1 MPKPQT
7 IALLAII
14 FTSIVGAGTGVLTKI
29 AVKEIP
35 PFSFTFFRFL
45 LAAICILPLYLNNRP
60 THHKDFYKVV
70 LFSLFLSTNVVLFP
84 IGVSLTTATIA
95 ATLYVF
101 APVIV
106 AMISYFLLHERFARQ
121 KVAGIILGFI
131 GTLIIILLPVLTKGS
146 PFSGSITGNLIILVA
161 VAGTAI
167 YTVLSK
173 PFQKQYTPQQLTSI
187 FILTTLFLLI
197 FLALLDLSSH
207 PAWWQKISSF
217 SIWSTVYTGILGTV
231 GWYLIYQYAIK
242 HGSPLIASLTLYL
255 QPVFVFLL
263 ANPLLGEKLNTGFII
278 GAVLAFIGV
287 YLVIQSKQH
296 VVK

>member
-1 MPKPQT
+1 MKVRPQT

-35 PFSFTFFRFL
+35 PFSFTFLRFL
-45 LAAICILPLYLNNRP
+45 FASLCMLPLFINNKP
-60 THHKDFYKVV
+60 SYHKNLYKVI
-70 LFSLFLSTNVVLFP
+70 LFSLFLSTNVILFP

-106 AMISYFLLHERFARQ
+106 AIISYFLLHERFAAQ

-131 GTLIIILLPVLTKGS
+131 GTLIIILLPVLAKGS
-146 PFSGSITGNLIILVA
+146 PFSGSITGNLIIFAA
-161 VAGTAI
+161 VVGTAL

-173 PFQKQYTPQQLTSI
+173 PFQKNYTPQQLTSVFI
-187 FILTTLFLLI
+187 FTTLIL
-197 FLALLDLSSH
+197 LALPAYSDFSFHPKWWLDLSS
-207 PAWWQKISSF
+207 I
-217 SIWSTVYTGILGTV
+217 SIWSTVYTGTLGTV

-263 ANPLLGEKLNTGFII
+263 ANPLLGERLNASFIL
-278 GAVLAFIGV
+278 GAVLAFVGV
-287 YLVIQSKQH
+287 FFVIQSKQH
-296 VVK
+296 RK